1 MKKCITGIMVA
12 LMAMGMFADSLD
24 DIKAELSELKSQ
36 LAKVQ
41 KKNPCVY
48 YAEKD
53 NPGMNVQKRMKK
65 TYINHTFMCPYHKGF
80 MYNSAGKCEGCSG
93 WRDYACKAQRFWLE
107 WNRLVESIS
116 VTEQCES
123 EIEELK
129 EKIQE
134 LEDKKNDAVAD
145 GVTAKKRESKTGSSG
160 KKTIRIK
167 RSTFEKLV
175 ETGVAEG
182 ENLILKVVD
191 D

>member
-1 MKKCITGIMVA
+1 M
-12 LMAMGMFADSLD
+12 
-24 DIKAELSELKSQ
+24 
-36 LAKVQ
+36 
-41 KKNPCVY
+41 
-48 YAEKD
+48 
-53 NPGMNVQKRMKK
+53 
-65 TYINHTFMCPYHKGF
+65 
-80 MYNSAGKCEGCSG
+80 
-93 WRDYACKAQRFWLE
+93 
-107 WNRLVESIS
+107 VESIS

-129 EKIQE
+129 EKIQD

-167 RSTFEKLV
+167 RSTFEKLA